1 MCRFSGLHDNEYTKV
16 AAALEYIR
24 NRLPTD
30 QAEAS
35 APDPAL
41 ISEQRQS
48 ILDALSFRAIDA
60 RYSTVK
66 AAHAKTCRWLLQRP
80 EYRDWCDATKTTEHH
95 GLLWI
100 KGKPGSGKSTLL
112 KFAVQNA
119 RKANKEAKVICF
131 FFNARGEIL
140 EKTTLG
146 MYRTLLLQLLQE
158 LPDLQS
164 VLENF
169 RLSAVHDGDSYIW
182 RQSDLQSL
190 FAAAVQRLGQ
200 RQLICF
206 IDALDECDED
216 QIRDLVLFLEE
227 IGRLTT
233 YSQINFRACLSSR
246 HYPHISIEKGIELT
260 LEGQEG
266 HVQDIAS
273 YLDSELKAGKG
284 KQIEAIK
291 EEILTRASGIFL
303 WVALVVQILNKEY
316 DHGRVHALKRRLK
329 EIPDGLDKLFEDILT
344 RDRVN
349 SEELVLCL
357 QWILYSTRPL
367 KREELYYAILSGT
380 DGEALT
386 TSPPEIIDPE
396 DMERFI
402 LSCSK
407 GLAET
412 TKLKSRTVQFIHESV
427 RDFLLGKN
435 GFSKLRS
442 ELAAGQSHE
451 RLKQCCCIY
460 SKVDTSKYLT
470 LDAKL
475 PKASCEEAKNL
486 RARVSTE
493 FPFLEYAVRNVL
505 IHADSA
511 DKHGVSQASL
521 AHEFPISDWVGH
533 YNLFERYQTRRRN
546 VPDSLLYI
554 LTQNNLTS
562 LVRSCMQTLWGSYQE
577 FAAECSE
584 NPVYTNSVDALFRYE
599 KISDDTVRALLL
611 PTFQTVTDDE
621 ELLDN
626 QEDLDFRK
634 ERTAAEMILKR
645 RPVAGQ
651 AGIYSSAA
659 SRGYLTIIRLLL
671 TRTDTRP
678 SQTSHLESS
687 PIALAATK
695 GHAAIVKLLLDD
707 ILETNL
713 LYKQADMA
721 LSLAALKGHGEIV
734 RLLLAKDSIM
744 VNHVDA
750 QGRTP
755 LSYAA
760 SNGHGEIVRLLLAK
774 DPIMTNPVDAQGR
787 TPLLC
792 AASNGHEEIVGLLLA
807 KSSVAT
813 DISDDDGR
821 TPLSWAAGEGHDAV
835 VKLLLANASTQYDY
849 DSRDKRYQT
858 PLRWA
863 AWNKHYAV
871 MNLLLAT
878 GRIDPDIGNPMVKS
892 ALCWAASRGYLDEA
906 VLNLL
911 CHKGLPVPYAPIT
924 PNEGP
929 ATDEV
934 TNLS

>member
-1 MCRFSGLHDNEYTKV
+1 MRET
-16 AAALEYIR
+16 
-24 NRLPTD
+24 
-30 QAEAS
+30 
-35 APDPAL
+35 DPAL
-41 ISEQRQS
+41 ISEQWQS

-80 EYRDWCDATKTTEHH
+80 EYRDWCDATKATEHH

-169 RLSAVHDGDSYIW
+169 RLSGVHDGDSYTW

-246 HYPHISIEKGIELT
+246 HYPYISIEKGVELT

-266 HVQDIAS
+266 HVQDIAN

-284 KQIEAIK
+284 KQIKVIK

-316 DHGRVHALKRRLK
+316 DHGRVHALRRRLK

-344 RDRVN
+344 RDRAN

-367 KREELYYAILSGT
+367 KREELYYAILSGI

-386 TSPPEIIDPE
+386 TSTPEMITPE
-396 DMERFI
+396 VMERFI

-412 TKLKSRTVQFIHESV
+412 IKLKSRTVQFIHESV

-451 RLKQCCCIY
+451 RLKQCCCSY
-460 SKVDTSKYLT
+460 LKVDTSRYLT
-470 LDAKL
+470 LDAEL
-475 PKASCEEAKNL
+475 PKASSEEAKDL

-505 IHADSA
+505 NHAEQA

-521 AHEFPISDWVGH
+521 AHEFSIRDWVGH
-533 YNLFERYQTRRRN
+533 YNLLEKYQNRRQN
-546 VPDSLLYI
+546 VPNSLLYF
-554 LTQNNLTS
+554 LTQNDVTS

-577 FAAECSE
+577 FAAECTG
-584 NPVYTNSVDALFRYE
+584 NQVYTTSVDAALRNN

-611 PTFQTVTDDE
+611 PTFQTVSDDNK
-621 ELLDN
+621 LLDK
-626 QEDLDFRK
+626 QKDLDLGT
-634 ERTAAEMILKR
+634 ERIAAEMIIKR
-645 RPVAGQ
+645 RPFIRGPQ
-651 AGIYSSAA
+651 GLCSWAA
-659 SRGYLTIIRLLL
+659 SSGYLTVIHLLL
-671 TRTDTRP
+671 TRTGP
-678 SQTSHLESS
+678 SSYRIRDLGQNSQGRTALLWAVANQHEVVVGLL
-687 PIALAATK
+687 LAADTVNANAK
-695 GHAAIVKLLLDD
+695 DQNGKTALSYAATSGNTAIVKLLLAKDSMIVD
-707 ILETNL
+707 HVDRQGHTP
-713 LYKQADMA
+713 
-721 LSLAALKGHGEIV
+721 LSHAASYGHEEIV
-734 RLLLAKDSIM
+734 RLLLAKSSI
-744 VNHVDA
+744 
-750 QGRTP
+750 
-755 LSYAA
+755 
-760 SNGHGEIVRLLLAK
+760 
-774 DPIMTNPVDAQGR
+774 
-787 TPLLC
+787 
-792 AASNGHEEIVGLLLA
+792 
-807 KSSVAT
+807 AT
-813 DISDDDGR
+813 DISDNDDM
-821 TPLSWAAGEGHDAV
+821 TPLSWAAAGGHDAV
-835 VKLLLANASTQYDY
+835 VKLLLANASTQHDY
-849 DSRDKRYQT
+849 DSRDKKGLT
-858 PLRWA
+858 PLSWA
-863 AWNKHYAV
+863 AYSNHHVV

-878 GRIDPDIGNPMVKS
+878 GRIDPDIESTMVRA
-892 ALCWAASRGYLDEA
+892 ALHRAASHGYLEEA

-911 CHKGLPVPYAPIT
+911 RRKGLPVSNAPIA

-929 ATDEV
+929 AADEV
-934 TNLS
+934 TGMS